1 MMIWCR
7 WVEKNSKWVEMKV
20 RSAKHRSPFWHQVE
34 VVQIFC
40 GKKSNRKQTNKQ
52 TTQHINNLIGTM
64 NYIVM
69 EIFRK
74 HSYSLFIMYTRLVC
88 STHSCM
94 GCTQDTWQLSRR
106 GLARRSSSLSSPSLF
121 ITSITATITFNI
133 IIGITLCIFQV
144 TFADLLTMNI
154 FGDLEVKKISKFFL
168 D

>member
-1 MMIWCR
+1 MGGDESPKRKTQKSLLASGGSGSNILWD
-7 WVEKNSKWVEMKV
+7 EKQQK
-20 RSAKHRSPFWHQVE
+20 
-34 VVQIFC
+34 
-40 GKKSNRKQTNKQ
+40 TNKHQ

-154 FGDLEVKKISKFFL
+154 FGDLEVKKTKKKFSKFFL
-168 D
+168 E